1 MHEEVHHPA
10 DPEDPVRRLAARFV
24 LPALLGLLLTSTPGH
39 AQFAGWSV
47 SATADV
53 GGFFPL
59 RQLGKNAGTIPQVP
73 VLQVV
78 AERKASTTFGGGV
91 TLISPT
97 GNTLVRAR
105 YSQTLD
111 GIVSGRL
118 GVCGDP
124 DEPFFQGPLCAPVE
138 TDSNVRSFQV
148 DMGFMQG
155 SPTARIRPSLHI
167 GAGIRSYSFTQ
178 NECND
183 PTEWEV
189 ICEFTS
195 EIWQDDG
202 GLTPF
207 LMGGL
212 RLSADL
218 GPANIFVEAMDQVGR
233 YNGGSDRADGN
244 IQNDISV
251 TGGFMIRVF

>member
-1 MHEEVHHPA
+1 M
-10 DPEDPVRRLAARFV
+10 
-24 LPALLGLLLTSTPGH
+24 GTPGH
-39 AQFAGWSV
+39 AQLSGWSV
-47 SATADV
+47 SATAGF
-53 GGFFPL
+53 GGWVPL
-59 RQLGKNAGTIPQVP
+59 RQLGKNSGTIPQVP

-78 AERKASTTFGGGV
+78 AERKNSATFGGGV
-91 TLISPT
+91 TLVSPT
-97 GNTLVRAR
+97 GNTLLRAR
-105 YSQTLD
+105 YSQTLS

-138 TDSNVRSFQV
+138 TDSNIRSFQV

-155 SPTARIRPSLHI
+155 SATARIRPSLHF
-167 GAGIRSYSFTQ
+167 GVGLRSYSFTQ
-178 NECND
+178 NECVD

-207 LMGGL
+207 LMAGL
-212 RLSADL
+212 RLSGDI
-218 GPANIFVEAMDQVGR
+218 GPAKIFLEAMDHVGR
-233 YNGGSDRADGN
+233 YKGGSDRADGN
-244 IQNDISV
+244 IQNDLSIS
-251 TGGFMIRVF
+251 GGFMIRVV